1 MWYRRISHLVNL
13 ARQKQR
19 RRDNGALE
27 IPFRLELET
36 LRQLD
41 RLQIKGSRSL
51 RGDRIG
57 LRQSNRGKP
66 SAEFREHRMYVP
78 GDDIRFL
85 DWRASA
91 RHEHIFVRQGEMPK
105 DVIVYLLV
113 DCSASM
119 NWGRKPKRELQLALA
134 ASLGYI
140 ALNNGDRVYMAPYG
154 ERRNVDFG
162 PASGQGYISP
172 YIRHLSLLKYGGQS
186 DLESAV
192 RVLAQRVSRG
202 GILFI
207 LSDLLEKG
215 DLSAV
220 LSAVPAPKWRVHMF
234 HLLHPA
240 EISPEIRGTFELE
253 DSETGRRGNYDLTNE
268 AIRRYEERLAAWQND
283 LERTA
288 VEHHAFYT
296 LINTDWSLSKEVLPH
311 LRKRQVLVNA

>member
-13 ARQKQR
+13 ARER
-19 RRDNGALE
+19 RHRDDAGAPKV
-27 IPFRLELET
+27 PFRLEMET

-41 RLQIKGSRSL
+41 RLQIVGHRSL

-57 LRQSNRGKP
+57 VRRSNRGKP
-66 SAEFREHRMYVP
+66 SVEFREHRMYVP

-91 RHEHIFVRQGEMPK
+91 RHEQIFVRQGEMPK

-119 NWGRKPKRELQLALA
+119 NWGNHPKRDLQLALA

-140 ALNNGDRVYMAPYG
+140 ALNNGDRLYLSPYG
-154 ERRNVDFG
+154 ERRNAEFG
-162 PASGQGYISP
+162 PASGRGYISNF
-172 YIRHLSLLKYGGQS
+172 IRHLSLMRYGGQS

-192 RVLAQRVSRG
+192 RTLAKKVSRG

-215 DLSAV
+215 DLSTI
-220 LSAVPAPKWRVHMF
+220 LSAVPAPKWRVNVFHM
-234 HLLHPA
+234 LHPA
-240 EISPEIRGTFELE
+240 EIEPEIRGTFELE
-253 DSETGRRGNYDLTNE
+253 DSENGRRANYDLTNE
-268 AIRRYEERLAAWQND
+268 AIRRYKERMDSWQD
-283 LERTA
+283 QLERTA
-288 VEHHAFYT
+288 VEHHASYT
-296 LINTDWSLSKEVLPH
+296 VINTDWSLSKEVLPH
-311 LRKRQVLVNA
+311 LRERRILERL